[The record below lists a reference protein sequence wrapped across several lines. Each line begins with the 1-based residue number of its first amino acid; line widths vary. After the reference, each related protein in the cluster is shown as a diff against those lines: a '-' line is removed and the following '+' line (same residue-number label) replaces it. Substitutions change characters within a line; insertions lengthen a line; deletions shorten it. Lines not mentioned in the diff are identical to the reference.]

1 MKIRYYAVMI
11 VGCVLLSGCANHPL
25 MRTAQAS
32 STDSVNAISKELSA
46 DQKTEKA
53 QEQAARNAV
62 PSSVTQA
69 LLPPL
74 NNPKP
79 VPSEARFDVNAKNLP
94 AQTFFQSLV
103 QGTGY
108 NVVVHPAVTGN
119 ISLQLKR
126 VTLPE
131 VMSVVSQLYGYDIE
145 HDGNLY
151 KVLPGGLQTHI
162 FHINYLYFKRKGGSE
177 IQVSAGQVT
186 SVNNGNN
193 NNNYSNSTSN
203 SSTGQ
208 NNSTNNQ
215 VIGTRITT
223 ETESDFWGDL
233 NKSVKLIV
241 GDGKGRQVIT
251 NPDAGLLVVR
261 AMPDEMH
268 AVEDYLQRTQLIMQR
283 QVILEAKILEVQLN
297 KSYQQGI
304 DWTHF
309 QNLSATLA
317 ADGNKKDFLQSSV
330 GAKAITSND
339 IGGVFSA
346 SLRINSFT
354 ALIQLLGEQGNVQVL
369 SSPRIST
376 VNNQKAVIKVGTDE
390 FFVTN
395 IDFNNQ
401 NSVNTTSNTTTSV
414 QLTPF
419 FSGISLDVTPEISQD
434 GTIILHVH
442 PSVSDV
448 SDQQK
453 VVTIGDKDVTLPLAL
468 STVRE
473 TDSII
478 KAHNGQIVVIGGLIQ
493 NKSQDN
499 NASVPFFGDIPVLGE
514 LFKQKRFQATKS
526 ELVILLRPVVTDN
539 QVWDQDL
546 SNSRKRIDSMR
557 DTLQSFSAPA
567 PMFSQ

>member
-1 MKIRYYAVMI
+1 MKIRFNAVMT
-11 VGCVLLSGCANHPL
+11 VGCLLLAGCANHPL
-25 MRTAQAS
+25 LHTAQAS
-32 STDSVNAISKELSA
+32 STDSVNAISRELST
-46 DQKTEKA
+46 DQKVEKA
-53 QEQAARNAV
+53 ASTPGYRVPQE
-62 PSSVTQA
+62 VTQA

-74 NNPKP
+74 NKP
-79 VPSEARFDVNAKNLP
+79 APTPSEARFDVNAKDLP

-108 NVVVHPAVTGN
+108 NVVVHPAVKGN

-131 VMSVVSQLYGYDIE
+131 VMSVVSQLYGYDIQHE
-145 HDGNLY
+145 GNLY

-186 SVNNGNN
+186 SVDNGN
-193 NNNYSNSTSN
+193 SNSGNTSGNSN
-203 SSTGQ
+203 SGQ
-208 NNSTNNQ
+208 NNTNNR

-233 NKSVKLIV
+233 NKSVKMIV

-251 NPDAGLLVVR
+251 NADAGLLVVR
-261 AMPDEMH
+261 AMPDEIH
-268 AVEDYLQRTQLIMQR
+268 SVEDYLQRTQLIIQR
-283 QVILEAKILEVQLN
+283 QVILEAKILEVRLN

-309 QNLSATLA
+309 QDLSASLA
-317 ADGNKKDFLQSSV
+317 ADGNKKSYLQTAV
-330 GAKAITSND
+330 GGKAIASNE

-346 SLRINSFT
+346 SLRISDFT

-401 NSVNTTSNTTTSV
+401 NNVNTTSNTTTSV

-419 FSGISLDVTPEISQD
+419 FSGISLDVTPEISQN

-442 PSVSDV
+442 PSVSNV
-448 SDQQK
+448 TDQQK

-478 KAHNGQIVVIGGLIQ
+478 KARNGQIVVIGGLIQ
-493 NKSQDN
+493 NQSQDN
-499 NASVPFFGDIPVLGE
+499 NASVPFFSDIPVIGE
-514 LFKQKRFQATKS
+514 LFKQKRFQSTKS

-546 SNSRKRIDSMR
+546 SRSRQRFNALR
-557 DTLQSFSAPA
+557 DTLQSYPSPA
-567 PMFSQ
+567 PMFAQ